1 MSKKAKRIVVGIITL
16 ILLSTV
22 ALVFLPFDTTK
33 EFNIND
39 YHFASDNNI
48 ELDGMPVMSQ
58 ETNFTCFVV
67 SMAIVR
73 NYFDLETSE
82 NSLLSDLDMLNLNEG
97 ILPREYTSY
106 VNKAFDPLSYSVS
119 LLNPTSQT
127 EILNIITES
136 LEKELP
142 VIFFYSAPDDWNK
155 PKYNTHYGVIYG
167 IDMSKQIVKISN
179 PYGYLAELSFGEF
192 FEGLS
197 FQSYKSE
204 PFLFHLGRIFGYI
217 KSNNIFVL
225 ESVGG
230 DN

>member
-16 ILLSTV
+16 ILLFTA
-22 ALVFLPFDTTK
+22 ALVFFPFDTTK
-33 EFNIND
+33 EFNISD
-39 YHFASDNNI
+39 YHFASDKYI

-82 NSLLSDLDMLNLNEG
+82 NSLLSDLEMLNLNEG

-106 VNKAFDPLSYSVS
+106 INKALDPLSYSVS

-127 EILNIITES
+127 EILNTITES
-136 LEKELP
+136 LEKGLP
-142 VIFFYSAPDDWNK
+142 VTFFYSAPDDWNK

-192 FEGLS
+192 FDGLS

-204 PFLFHLGRIFGYI
+204 PFLFRLGRIFGYI

-225 ESVGG
+225 ESVA
-230 DN
+230 DEN

>member
-1 MSKKAKRIVVGIITL
+1 MSKNAKHIGSGIIAFIFLFTA
-16 ILLSTV
+16 V
-22 ALVFLPFDTTK
+22 LVFLPIDTTK
-33 EFNIND
+33 KFKINE
-39 YHFASDNNI
+39 YRFASDYYI
-48 ELDGMPVMSQ
+48 ELEDMPVMSQ
-58 ETNFTCFVV
+58 ETDFTCFAV

-82 NSLLSDLDMLNLNEG
+82 NSLLIDLEMLNLNEG
-97 ILPREYTSY
+97 ILPREYISY
-106 VNKAFDPLSYSVS
+106 VNKALGPLSYSVS
-119 LLNPTSQT
+119 LFNPTSQT

-192 FEGLS
+192 FDGLS